1 VHGLLAFISLA
12 ASQTKLTPEQIKQI
26 QQVCDECTPPN
37 PIGIYI
43 ALTAMALIAVLIPL
57 AARTMRRRRERP
69 SRLPRVRSEA
79 AAAAAAAAGLAIHE
93 VRSDAG
99 ELFHAVQAAWDARDD
114 ERLEELVA
122 PGLLARWNLARPAR
136 EQLWASPVRVD
147 GGVDVEFVE
156 LDDPGSG
163 GEQRVL
169 VRVQAPL
176 DGWAP
181 PGAAGLPGQRR
192 APR

>member
-69 SRLPRVRSEA
+69 SRLPRVRSE
-79 AAAAAAAAGLAIHE
+79 AAAAAAAGLAIHE

>member
-1 VHGLLAFISLA
+1 MHGVAALILLA
-12 ASQTKLTPEQIKQI
+12 ASRVDPSTL
-26 QQVCDECTPPN
+26 CDECAPPTPT
-37 PIGIYI
+37 GIYI
-43 ALTAMALIAVLIPL
+43 GLGLMAAVAVLIPL
-57 AARTMRRRRERP
+57 GSRTLRRRRERP
-69 SRLPRVRSEA
+69 PRLPRVRSEPEA
-79 AAAAAAAAGLAIHE
+79 ALAAAAGLAVHE

-99 ELFHAVQAAWDARDD
+99 ELFHAVQAAWDAQD
-114 ERLEELVA
+114 EARLGELVA
-122 PGLLARWNLARPAR
+122 PELLARWNLARATR

-156 LDDPGSG
+156 VAASGPG

-169 VRVQAPL
+169 VRFQAPL

-181 PGAAGLPGQRR
+181 PGAAGERLRRR

>member
-79 AAAAAAAAGLAIHE
+79 AAAAAAGLAIHE

-156 LDDPGSG
+156 LADPGSG